1 MKLNYGDKFSFPN
14 KLKFDD
20 SNICT
25 KLLIMEEKIINCP
38 YNTLI
43 SSESY
48 FWMFKYFALL
58 KYGRKLQTFY

>member
-25 KLLIMEEKIINCP
+25 KLLIMEQKII
-38 YNTLI
+38 NTLI